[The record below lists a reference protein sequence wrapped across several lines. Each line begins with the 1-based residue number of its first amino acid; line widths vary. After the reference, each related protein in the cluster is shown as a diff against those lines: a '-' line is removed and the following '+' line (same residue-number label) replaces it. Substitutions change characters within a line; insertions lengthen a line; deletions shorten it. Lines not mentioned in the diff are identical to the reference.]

1 MTDRS
6 MNFHASAP
14 KIPPRILCIG
24 IPVRDLTFRV
34 RGVPARGSKENAT
47 HFEEI
52 CGGNALNAA
61 IGIVRLGGR
70 ASVCGP
76 MGDARETPSRYI
88 FDKLAHEGID
98 SRHLVHM
105 PGLVTPISTIM
116 IDPSGERTIVT
127 FRDPELWK
135 VQLPHPEMLLEDC
148 AAILT
153 ESRCAEFCTDLC
165 AEARRRD
172 IPVIVDV
179 DRAMSLREGLLTAS
193 SHLVFSSEPLQETAD
208 VADDGAALKKIAKLT
223 PSFLA
228 GTRGPQG
235 TIWLDDHGHLQET
248 PAFPVHTVDTL
259 GAGDVFHGAFA
270 LAITEKQELRQALRF
285 ASAAAA
291 LKCTRFGG
299 AFAAPQRAEVEK
311 LLDQNQGT
319 RPVQTSQKRLALED
333 FSIYEVCNLQIWK
346 FLLMSDLA
354 VQLPDAGRRLDAI
367 DRKIL
372 TVLQE
377 DASLSVAEIG
387 DRVGLSSTPCWKRIQ
402 RLEADGVIL
411 RRVALVDQNKIG
423 LGISVFVSVESADHS
438 EAWLRKFADAVSA
451 MPEVMEFYRMAGDVD
466 YMLRVVCADMASYD
480 VFYKKLIAAVPLKNV
495 TSRFA
500 MEKIKSVTAL
510 PVPAA

>member
-1 MTDRS
+1 MTDS
-6 MNFHASAP
+6 QMNFHTTAP

-24 IPVRDLTFRV
+24 MPVRDLTFRV

-47 HFEEI
+47 HFDEI

-76 MGDARETPSRYI
+76 MGDVRETSSRYI

-98 SRHLVHM
+98 TQHVVHM

-135 VQLPHPEMLLEDC
+135 VRLPRTEMLLEDC

-165 AEARRRD
+165 AEARRRG

-208 VADDGAALKKIAKLT
+208 VTDDGAALRKIAKLT

-228 GTRGPQG
+228 GTRGPKG
-235 TIWLDDHGHLQET
+235 TIWLDEQGNLQET

-270 LAITEKQELRQALRF
+270 LAITEKQELRAALRF

-299 AFAAPQRAEVEK
+299 AFAAPQRAEVEQ
-311 LLDQNQGT
+311 LLAQG
-319 RPVQTSQKRLALED
+319 
-333 FSIYEVCNLQIWK
+333 
-346 FLLMSDLA
+346 
-354 VQLPDAGRRLDAI
+354 
-367 DRKIL
+367 
-372 TVLQE
+372 QE
-377 DASLSVAEIG
+377 AS
-387 DRVGLSSTPCWKRIQ
+387 P
-402 RLEADGVIL
+402 
-411 RRVALVDQNKIG
+411 
-423 LGISVFVSVESADHS
+423 
-438 EAWLRKFADAVSA
+438 
-451 MPEVMEFYRMAGDVD
+451 
-466 YMLRVVCADMASYD
+466 AS
-480 VFYKKLIAAVPLKNV
+480 
-495 TSRFA
+495 
-500 MEKIKSVTAL
+500 
-510 PVPAA
+510 PA